1 MARRW
6 KPLAR
11 QEAALLWL
19 LFISR
24 ENCMWLMLGTAG
36 EQQEKGEVAW
46 DQELGDEQGFQH
58 LT

>member
-1 MARRW
+1 
-6 KPLAR
+6 
-11 QEAALLWL
+11 
-19 LFISR
+19 
-24 ENCMWLMLGTAG
+24 MWLMLGTAG